1 MKKMTMQQELEM
13 LRNEVQNLK
22 ARQKED
28 IDNQDSSEEDVST
41 KFPVHRGDI
50 NTFFK
55 EQIEQLE
62 DDVKDQVEDI
72 IKTLKKD
79 YETISPVSALI
90 LFAVGAAF
98 GRALSSRSSV

>member
-41 KFPVHRGDI
+41 KFSVHRGDI
-50 NTFFK
+50 NAFFK
-55 EQIEQLE
+55 EQVEHLE

-79 YETISPVSALI
+79 YETIAPVSALI
-90 LFAVGAAF
+90 LFAIGAAF